1 MEHRR
6 PSEFAENSSFSLV
19 NAGFPAAT
27 AAPPLLLGSPWTS
40 QKRTWMFQ
48 GSALRRAQGQ
58 TTPEGGDKRGGSA
71 ATPQH
76 CSPPNPGVARGAE
89 SYTLVNQLRV
99 LHPSLPLSCLLFPP
113 GTLQRRQ
120 NIPLSSLPASH
131 RCCMTPCAGSES
143 PLLLGKSGE
152 RSDLPFLP
160 LMHCQNPPAT
170 QAVCSAAL
178 PSPPAGC
185 RAARH
190 CPASKVTRSNI
201 YFYFFI
207 IFFFSLS
214 KQRSEP
220 PPKFAFQFEF
230 VLALEMNFWNTSWC
244 VVKERAPSPRL
255 HTRVYF

>member
-48 GSALRRAQGQ
+48 GSALRRDQGQ

-152 RSDLPFLP
+152 RSDLPS
-160 LMHCQNPPAT
+160 T
-170 QAVCSAAL
+170 DAL
-178 PSPPAGC
+178 PKPPRNASCLLRGAAFPPSRLQSGSPLPCQQGDTIK
-185 RAARH
+185 H
-190 CPASKVTRSNI
+190 LLL
-201 YFYFFI
+201 FFL
-207 IFFFSLS
+207 IFFFLS
-214 KQRSEP
+214 PNS
-220 PPKFAFQFEF
+220 
-230 VLALEMNFWNTSWC
+230 
-244 VVKERAPSPRL
+244 APSRRRNLHFNLSSFSRL
-255 HTRVYF
+255 R